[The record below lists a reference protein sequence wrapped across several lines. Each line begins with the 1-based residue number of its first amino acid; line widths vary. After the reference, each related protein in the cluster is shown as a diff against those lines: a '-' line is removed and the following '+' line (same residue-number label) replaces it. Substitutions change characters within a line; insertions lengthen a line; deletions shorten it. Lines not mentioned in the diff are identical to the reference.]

1 VALLAYGFLVVS
13 YAAQSALYRSGFP
26 QHTRYDFPAMLLVPL
41 TCCIIACDISCKIRP
56 FFSERAID
64 RAQLVAATFL
74 SFTLIIIQVGHAPS
88 LTTAVRA
95 NIERTNLFYNELE
108 RAVLS
113 AKASPDAPIILEA
126 YGPGTYEAVFS
137 LSYFMPALGT
147 RNRIAVRLHLDQKSE
162 GKLGENLWQTLSRLE
177 QKGNSTFTALPGIL
191 AGNLKDCIS
200 IGLNGAPDAGCS
212 GFRINT
218 R

>member
-1 VALLAYGFLVVS
+1 
-13 YAAQSALYRSGFP
+13 
-26 QHTRYDFPAMLLVPL
+26 MLLVPL
-41 TCCIIACDISCKIRP
+41 TCCIIACDISSKIRP

-64 RAQLVAATFL
+64 YAQLVAATFL
-74 SFTLIIIQVGHAPS
+74 TLMIIQVGHAPS

-95 NIERTNLFYNELE
+95 NIERTNLFYNELQ

-147 RNRIAVRLHLDQKSE
+147 RNRMAVRLHPDQKLD
-162 GKLGENLWQTLSRLE
+162 GKLNESLWQGLSGLE
-177 QKGNSTFTALPGIL
+177 QNGNSNFTALPSIP
-191 AGNLKDCIS
+191 ADNLKDCIS
-200 IGLNGAPDAGCS
+200 IGLNGAPDGGCS
-212 GFRINT
+212 GFRINSP
-218 R
+218 